1 MTTFSDSET
10 DREKA
15 HPDTPGANEGESAN
29 ARIHRLTQMYR
40 ALGEINQAIV
50 RISDEEALFP
60 LICQVAVNFGGVS
73 MAWIG
78 MADTESERI
87 VPVESFG
94 TGTGYLE
101 NIHISTREDTPE
113 GRGPV
118 ATAYRNNHAVIAND
132 WAKKSMTEPWHEQ
145 ARLFG
150 WGSGGSFPIQ
160 RDEQPYAVLMVY
172 HEAEDFFDHETAGL
186 LDKMARDITFALN
199 NFDRERARRDAVE
212 ALQASERHFRAYFE
226 RSVLGMA
233 ASRPDRSWLEVNQAF
248 CDMLGYTADELTAKT
263 WEELTH
269 PDDLESN
276 SVLFQQLVDGSIDE
290 FVIEK
295 RFARKTHDLI
305 DAHLAV
311 KAVRNADGS
320 LAYAVSLIED
330 ISLRKQTER
339 REHMRQ
345 RTLEKVARGA
355 SLNEIM
361 LQVIQSAESIY
372 PNSMCS
378 ILLMDDDGKHFLKGA
393 APGLPDFFNEAI
405 HGVEIGIG
413 VGSCGTAASLGER
426 IVVEDIA
433 SHPYWENFKE
443 LSEAARLGS
452 CWSEPIFSV
461 SGKVLGTFAIYR
473 QQPSVPDEQEIALI
487 ESAANLLGMAIERI
501 RAEEELHL
509 ASSIYANSAE
519 AVLVT
524 DANNRIIALNPAFTR
539 ITGYTLED
547 VRDRSP
553 ALLRSDRHDAAF
565 YQAMWEEITHRGFWQ
580 GEIWNRRK
588 NGEVFPEWLTINL
601 IHNDEG
607 HIQRY
612 VAMGSDITNKVRS
625 DELIWRQAN
634 YDFLTDLP
642 NRYMFQ
648 DRLEQEIRKSRRQD
662 SLLALLFIDLDHFK
676 DVNDTLGHPVG
687 DQLLIEAAKR
697 IGGCVRDS
705 DTVARMGGDEFTVIL
720 PDLADTIDGERVAE
734 QIISVLAEPYSINEQ
749 IVYVP
754 ASIGITFCPS
764 DASGMDQLISNADQA
779 MYASKKAGR
788 NRLSYFTRSLHD
800 EAQNR
805 LTLLNDLRTAVE
817 SRQFELHFQ
826 PIIDLATGNIRKAE
840 ALIRWN
846 HPQRGMISPDEFI
859 PLAEESGLIVSIG
872 DWVFREA
879 AAQVKRWCD
888 LSSIELQVSVNMSPI
903 QFQSDALNIT
913 DWLVYL
919 RTLGL
924 EEKYLSIEITE
935 GLLLNASDD
944 VKDKLLKF
952 RDAGIEIAID
962 DFGVGYSALSYLKR
976 FDIDYLKIDQSF
988 IRNLETEPN
997 DLVLSEAIVIMAQ
1010 KLGLKVIAEGV
1021 ETEAQRR
1028 LLLDIGCDHG
1038 QGYLF
1043 SRPLPVREF
1052 ENTFLQNHHTG
1063 PQNPTM

>member
-10 DREKA
+10 DREKS
-15 HPDTPGANEGESAN
+15 HPDAPGANEGESAN

-60 LICQVAVNFGGVS
+60 LICQVAVDFGGVS

-78 MADTESERI
+78 IADAESERI

-94 TGTGYLE
+94 TGTDYLK
-101 NIHISTREDTPE
+101 NIHISTREDIPE

-132 WAKKSMTEPWHEQ
+132 WAKKPMTAPWHEQ
-145 ARLFG
+145 AHHFG

-160 RDEQPYAVLMVY
+160 RNEQPYAVLMVY
-172 HEAEDFFDHETAGL
+172 HEAEDFFDHETTGL
-186 LDKMARDITFALN
+186 LDKMARDITFALD

-212 ALQASERHFRAYFE
+212 ALRANERHFRAYFE
-226 RSVLGMA
+226 RSMLGMA

-311 KAVRNADGS
+311 RAVRNADGS

-330 ISLRKQTER
+330 ISLRKLTER

-345 RTLEKVARGA
+345 KTLEKVARGA

-372 PNSMCS
+372 PSSTCS
-378 ILLMDDDGKHFLKGA
+378 ILLMDDDGKHLLKGA

-413 VGSCGTAASLGER
+413 VGSCGTAAFLEER
-426 IVVEDIA
+426 IVVEDIT
-433 SHPYWENFKE
+433 SHPYWENYKE
-443 LSEAARLGS
+443 LAEAAGLGS
-452 CWSEPIFSV
+452 CWSEPIRSV

-487 ESAANLLGMAIERI
+487 ESAANLMGMAIERI
-501 RAEEELHL
+501 RAQEELHL

-547 VRDRSP
+547 VQGRSP

-565 YQAMWEEITHRGFWQ
+565 YQAMWKEITHRGFWQ

-588 NGEVFPEWLTINL
+588 NGEIFPEWLTINL

-607 HIQRY
+607 DIQRY

-648 DRLEQEIRKSRRQD
+648 DRLEQEIRKSLRQD

-687 DQLLIEAAKR
+687 DQLLVKAAER

-720 PDLADTIDGERVAE
+720 PELANIIDGERVAE

-749 IVYVP
+749 TIYVQ

-764 DASGMDQLISNADQA
+764 DASEVDQLISNADQA
-779 MYASKKAGR
+779 MYASKTAGR
-788 NRLSYFTRSLHD
+788 NRLSYFTLSLHD

-805 LTLLNDLRTAVE
+805 LKLLSDLRTAVE
-817 SRQFELHFQ
+817 GQQFELHFQ
-826 PIIDLATGNIRKAE
+826 PIIDLATGNISKAE

-846 HPQRGMISPDEFI
+846 HPERGMISPDEFI

-879 AAQVKRWCD
+879 AAQVKQWYD
-888 LSSIELQVSVNMSPI
+888 LSNIGLQVSVNMSPM

-919 RTLGL
+919 QTLGL

-1028 LLLDIGCDHG
+1028 LLLDIGCDYG

-1043 SRPLPVREF
+1043 SRPLPAREF